1 MVLAGNGRWCSHS
14 QGWAVLTDGVR
25 LSPRSFSP
33 PRCWGHPTK
42 LKRRVCCFLRKIE
55 AGFSLFFPAVWCQA
69 QSGTRSYGPVFE
81 EQPAHTLFPEGSAEE
96 KVTLGCRARANPPAT
111 YRWKM
116 NGTELRLEPDSRY
129 RLVAGDLV
137 ISNPTKAKDSGSYQC
152 VASNPRGTVVSR
164 EASLRFGFLQEFS
177 AEERDP
183 VRITEGWGVMFT
195 CSPPPHYPGLS
206 YRWLLNEF
214 PNFIPADGRRF
225 ISQTTGNL
233 YIAKTEASDTGN
245 YSCFA
250 TSHIDFITK
259 SVFSPLSG
267 VFPAADVRQFPPS
280 IKARFPVD
288 TYALTGQAVTLECFA
303 FGNPVPRI
311 KWRKLDGPQSSKW
324 IGSEPLLQIQQ
335 AGFEDEGTYE
345 CEAENAKGR
354 DTHQGRIIIHA
365 QPEWL
370 DVISDTEADIGSD
383 LRWSCVA
390 SGKPRPTVRWLRDG
404 QPLTSQNRIEV
415 RGGELRFSRLVQEDS
430 GMYQCVAEN
439 KHGTVYASAELT
451 VQALAPDFRLN
462 PVKRLIPAARSGK
475 VIIPCQPR
483 AAPKATVLWTKG
495 TELLVNSSRVT
506 ITADGTLILQNISKS
521 DEGKYTC
528 FAENPM
534 GKANSTGILSVRDAT
549 KITLAPS
556 SADINVGENLTLQCH
571 ASHDPTMDLTFT
583 WSLDDFPIDF
593 DKSEG
598 HYRRASAIGDLS
610 ISNAQLRHSGRYT
623 CTAQTVVDSASES
636 ATLTVRGPPGPPGG
650 VVVRDIGDTSV
661 QLSWSRGFDNHS
673 PIARYLIEARTLLSS
688 QWKQMRTNPVN
699 IEGNAETAQVVNL
712 IPWMDYEFRV
722 LASNILGI
730 GEPSLPSS
738 KIRTK
743 EAGGPDEPEAD
754 LSGPRLPLCSQP
766 TLRDYQNGDGFGYI
780 VSFRRKGSQAWLR
793 ARVPHAESL
802 HFVYRNE
809 SIAPYTPFE
818 VKIKAYNRKGEGP
831 ESLTAIV
838 YSAEEEPKAAPYR
851 VIAKSVLSSEM
862 DVSWEPVEQ
871 GEVTGVLLGYEIR
884 YWKDGDKEEAADR
897 VRTAGLVTSAHV
909 TGLNPNTVYH
919 VSVRAY
925 NRAGTGP
932 PSPSTNVTTTR
943 PPPKRPPGNISWS
956 FSGSTVSIKWD
967 PVVAKA
973 DESAV
978 TGYKVRSPSGQAPVH
993 LLPSRKDS
1001 ATPLPSWPWQDPN
1014 KLCFKIPLSLPG
1026 PWENVLPQCFR
1037 LRLWNWLFLELF
1049 FPGMSLWFPCGI
1061 PSGIP
1066 DFPPSP

>member
-1 MVLAGNGRWCSHS
+1 KVTQGRRRQVLMF
-14 QGWAVLTDGVR
+14 LL
-25 LSPRSFSP
+25 LS
-33 PRCWGHPTK
+33 
-42 LKRRVCCFLRKIE
+42 
-55 AGFSLFFPAVWCQA
+55 SLLAVWCQA
-69 QSGTRSYGPVFE
+69 QSSTRIYGPVFE

-96 KVTLGCRARANPPAT
+96 KVILACRARASPPAT

-116 NGTELRLEPDSRY
+116 NGTEIKMEPDSRY

-137 ISNPTKAKDSGSYQC
+137 ISNPVKAKDAGSYQC

-183 VRITEGWGVMFT
+183 VKITEGWGVMFA

-225 ISQTTGNL
+225 VSQTTGNL
-233 YIAKTEASDTGN
+233 YIAKTEASDLGN

-259 SVFSPLSG
+259 SVFSKFSRLSL
-267 VFPAADVRQFPPS
+267 AAEDARQYAPS
-280 IKARFPVD
+280 IKARFPAD
-288 TYALTGQAVTLECFA
+288 TYALAGQMVTLECFA

-311 KWRKLDGPQSSKW
+311 KWRKLDGSQSSKW
-324 IGSEPLLQIQQ
+324 IGSEPLLQIQDV
-335 AGFEDEGTYE
+335 GFEDEGTYE
-345 CEAENAKGR
+345 CEAENIKGR
-354 DTHQGRIIIHA
+354 DTYQGRIIIQA

-370 DVISDTEADIGSD
+370 EVITDTEADIGSD

-390 SGKPRPTVRWLRDG
+390 AGKPRPAVRWLRNG

-415 RGGELRFSRLVQEDS
+415 SGGELRFSKLVLEDS

-483 AAPKATVLWTKG
+483 AAPKATILWTKG
-495 TELLVNSSRVT
+495 TELLINSSRTPMSIVQPCLHQQFLSDQQVLETVRCTVNSHCNLPLVWFFFLFRVT
-506 ITADGTLILQNISKS
+506 ITTDGTLILQNISKS

-528 FAENPM
+528 FAENFM
-534 GKANSTGILSVRDAT
+534 GKANSTGILS
-549 KITLAPS
+549 
-556 SADINVGENLTLQCH
+556 
-571 ASHDPTMDLTFT
+571 
-583 WSLDDFPIDF
+583 
-593 DKSEG
+593 
-598 HYRRASAIGDLS
+598 
-610 ISNAQLRHSGRYT
+610 
-623 CTAQTVVDSASES
+623 
-636 ATLTVRGPPGPPGG
+636 VRGPPGPPGG
-650 VVVRDIGDTSV
+650 VVVRDISDSTV

-673 PIARYLIEARTLLSS
+673 PIARYIVEARTLLSS
-688 QWKQMRTNPVN
+688 NWKQMRTNPVN

-722 LASNILGI
+722 LASNILGV

-743 EAGGPDEPEAD
+743 EAAPTVAPSG
-754 LSGPRLPLCSQP
+754 LSGGGGAPNELIINWTP

-780 VSFRRKGSQAWLR
+780 LSFRKKGTEGWLT

-802 HFVYRNE
+802 HYVYRNE
-809 SIAPYTPFE
+809 SIGPYTPFE
-818 VKIKAYNRKGEGP
+818 VKIRAYNRKGEGP

-838 YSAEEEPKAAPYR
+838 YSAEEEPKVAPFR
-851 VIAKSVLSSEM
+851 VRAKAVLSSEM
-862 DVSWEPVEQ
+862 DVSWEPIEQ
-871 GEVTGVLLGYEIR
+871 GDMTGVLLGYEIR

-909 TGLNPNTVYH
+909 TGLHPSTKYH

-932 PSPSTNVTTTR
+932 PSPSTNVTTTK
-943 PPPKRPPGNISWS
+943 PPPKRPPGNISWT
-956 FSGSTVSIKWD
+956 FSGSTVNIKWD

-978 TGYKVRSPSGQAPVH
+978 TGYKMLYRQDSHSAPM
-993 LLPSRKDS
+993 
-1001 ATPLPSWPWQDPN
+1001 
-1014 KLCFKIPLSLPG
+1014 
-1026 PWENVLPQCFR
+1026 
-1037 LRLWNWLFLELF
+1037 LFLASKNQLDIPVPEDF
-1049 FPGMSLWFPCGI
+1049 THAFVQIRVTGPGGDGI
-1061 PSGIP
+1061 PAEVHILRNSGTSMMVEDSVTRPVPHAVTIAAN
-1066 DFPPSP
+1066 SLVLVALIRYLEL

>member
-1 MVLAGNGRWCSHS
+1 MPSAM
-14 QGWAVLTDGVR
+14 QG
-25 LSPRSFSP
+25 P
-33 PRCWGHPTK
+33 PRH
-42 LKRRVCCFLRKIE
+42 R
-55 AGFSLFFPAVWCQA
+55 
-69 QSGTRSYGPVFE
+69 
-81 EQPAHTLFPEGSAEE
+81 EGS
-96 KVTLGCRARANPPAT
+96 G
-111 YRWKM
+111 WKM
-116 NGTELRLEPDSRY
+116 NGTDIEVEPDSRY

-137 ISNPTKAKDSGSYQC
+137 ISNPMKAKDAGSYQC
-152 VASNPRGTVVSR
+152 LASNSRGTVVSR

-183 VRITEGWGVMFT
+183 VRITEGWGVMFA

-225 ISQTTGNL
+225 VSQTTGNL
-233 YIAKTEASDTGN
+233 YIAKTEASDLGN

-259 SVFSPLSG
+259 SVFSKFSRLSL
-267 VFPAADVRQFPPS
+267 AAEDARQFAPS
-280 IKARFPVD
+280 IKARFPAD
-288 TYALTGQAVTLECFA
+288 TYALAGQAVTLECFA
-303 FGNPVPRI
+303 FGNPVPQI
-311 KWRKLDGPQSSKW
+311 KWRKLDGSQSSKW
-324 IGSEPLLQIQQ
+324 IGSEPLLQIQDV
-335 AGFEDEGTYE
+335 GFEDEGTYE
-345 CEAENAKGR
+345 CEAENIKGR
-354 DTHQGRIIIHA
+354 DTHQGRIIIQA

-370 DVISDTEADIGSD
+370 KVISDTEADIGSD
-383 LRWSCVA
+383 LRWSCA
-390 SGKPRPTVRWLRDG
+390 AAGKPRPTVRWLRDG
-404 QPLTSQNRIEV
+404 QPLSSQNRIEV
-415 RGGELRFSRLVQEDS
+415 SGGELRFSKLVLEDS

-451 VQALAPDFRLN
+451 VQALAPDFRLS

-528 FAENPM
+528 FAENFM

-583 WSLDDFPIDF
+583 WALDDFPIDF

-598 HYRRASAIGDLS
+598 HYRRASVKEAIGDLS

-650 VVVRDIGDTSV
+650 VVVRDISDTSV

-688 QWKQMRTNPVN
+688 KWKQMRTNPVN

-722 LASNILGI
+722 LASNILGV

-743 EAGGPDEPEAD
+743 EAAPTVAPSGLGGGGGAPNELIINWTVSAGW
-754 LSGPRLPLCSQP
+754 GPRGGARAIPSGKSLLQ
-766 TLRDYQNGDGFGYI
+766 LRFCGAKLGQKNPPGFVGND
-780 VSFRRKGSQAWLR
+780 RT
-793 ARVPHAESL
+793 SL
-802 HFVYRNE
+802 HFNPWQQVPGFG
-809 SIAPYTPFE
+809 SAGSCWFDLSPAVCPQ
-818 VKIKAYNRKGEGP
+818 GEGAAGQP
-831 ESLTAIV
+831 FV
-838 YSAEEEPKAAPYR
+838 WCPKPKVAPYR
-851 VIAKSVLSSEM
+851 VVAKSVLSSEM

-871 GEVTGVLLGYEIR
+871 GDVTGVLLGYEIR

-909 TGLNPNTVYH
+909 TGLNPNTNYH

-932 PSPSTNVTTTR
+932 PSASTNVTTTR
-943 PPPKRPPGNISWS
+943 PPPKRPPGNISWT
-956 FSGSTVSIKWD
+956 FSGSTVTIKWD
-967 PVVAKA
+967 PVVARA

-978 TGYKVRSPSGQAPVH
+978 TGYKMLYRQDSHSAPTLYLASKSRIDIPVPEDFTHAFVQIRVTGPGGDGTPAEVHILRNSGTSMMVEDSGTRPQAVVITTNS
-993 LLPSRKDS
+993 LLMVALISS
-1001 ATPLPSWPWQDPN
+1001 
-1014 KLCFKIPLSLPG
+1014 
-1026 PWENVLPQCFR
+1026 
-1037 LRLWNWLFLELF
+1037 LEL
-1049 FPGMSLWFPCGI
+1049 
-1061 PSGIP
+1061 
-1066 DFPPSP
+1066 

>member
-1 MVLAGNGRWCSHS
+1 PIS
-14 QGWAVLTDGVR
+14 
-25 LSPRSFSP
+25 
-33 PRCWGHPTK
+33 
-42 LKRRVCCFLRKIE
+42 
-55 AGFSLFFPAVWCQA
+55 
-69 QSGTRSYGPVFE
+69 SG
-81 EQPAHTLFPEGSAEE
+81 
-96 KVTLGCRARANPPAT
+96 
-111 YRWKM
+111 RWKM
-116 NGTELRLEPDSRY
+116 NGTELKLEPDSRY

-137 ISNPTKAKDSGSYQC
+137 ISNPVKAKDSGSYQC
-152 VASNPRGTVVSR
+152 VASNSRGTVVSR

-183 VRITEGWGVMFT
+183 VKITEGWGVMFT

-233 YIAKTEASDTGN
+233 YIAKTEASDLGN

-259 SVFSPLSG
+259 SVFSKFSRLSLAAEG
-267 VFPAADVRQFPPS
+267 HQGPVGQDRGGHTGNELSPGSPARLS
-280 IKARFPVD
+280 
-288 TYALTGQAVTLECFA
+288 CS
-303 FGNPVPRI
+303 PVPRI

-324 IGSEPLLQIQQ
+324 IGSEPLLQIQH

-365 QPEWL
+365 QPDWL

-415 RGGELRFSRLVQEDS
+415 SGGELRFSKLVLEDS

-528 FAENPM
+528 FAENFM

-598 HYRRASAIGDLS
+598 HYRRASAKEAIGDLS

-743 EAGGPDEPEAD
+743 EAAPTVAPSGLGGGGGAPNE
-754 LSGPRLPLCSQP
+754 LIITWTP

-838 YSAEEEPKAAPYR
+838 YSAEEEPKGAPYR

-862 DVSWEPVEQ
+862 DVSWEPVEP

-909 TGLNPNTVYH
+909 TGLNPNTNYH

-943 PPPKRPPGNISWS
+943 PPPKRPPGNISWT

-978 TGYKVRSPSGQAPVH
+978 TGYKVWPAWLGFSWRRSKEITGTQRSLFPQMLYRQDSHSAPTLYLASKSQIDIPIPEDFTHAFVQIRVTGPGGDGTPAEVHILRNSGTSMMVEDSGTRPAPHVVVIATNS
-993 LLPSRKDS
+993 LLMVALISS
-1001 ATPLPSWPWQDPN
+1001 
-1014 KLCFKIPLSLPG
+1014 
-1026 PWENVLPQCFR
+1026 
-1037 LRLWNWLFLELF
+1037 LEL
-1049 FPGMSLWFPCGI
+1049 
-1061 PSGIP
+1061 
-1066 DFPPSP
+1066 

>member
-259 SVFSPLSG
+259 SVFSKFSHLSL
-267 VFPAADVRQFPPS
+267 AAEDVRQFPPS

-451 VQALAPDFRLN
+451 VQVEPETAEQQSLCLTRMVWISAAIGPSCLS
-462 PVKRLIPAARSGK
+462 PA
-475 VIIPCQPR
+475 
-483 AAPKATVLWTKG
+483 
-495 TELLVNSSRVT
+495 
-506 ITADGTLILQNISKS
+506 
-521 DEGKYTC
+521 
-528 FAENPM
+528 
-534 GKANSTGILSVRDAT
+534 DAT

-598 HYRRASAIGDLS
+598 HYRRASAKEAIGDLS

-743 EAGGPDEPEAD
+743 EAAPTVAPSGLGGGGGAPNE
-754 LSGPRLPLCSQP
+754 LIITWTP

-978 TGYKVRSPSGQAPVH
+978 TGYKMLYRQDSHSAPTLYLASKSHIDIPIPEDFTHAFVQIRVTGPGGDGTPAEVHILRNSGTCSCPSPSQQEGLSHAPPILAVAG
-993 LLPSRKDS
+993 S
-1001 ATPLPSWPWQDPN
+1001 Q
-1014 KLCFKIPLSLPG
+1014 
-1026 PWENVLPQCFR
+1026 
-1037 LRLWNWLFLELF
+1037 
-1049 FPGMSLWFPCGI
+1049 
-1061 PSGIP
+1061 
-1066 DFPPSP
+1066 

>member
-1 MVLAGNGRWCSHS
+1 
-14 QGWAVLTDGVR
+14 GWELRSKSTSSWKSTR
-25 LSPRSFSP
+25 LSPMSMAVGIYPIFS
-33 PRCWGHPTK
+33 C
-42 LKRRVCCFLRKIE
+42 
-55 AGFSLFFPAVWCQA
+55 
-69 QSGTRSYGPVFE
+69 
-81 EQPAHTLFPEGSAEE
+81 
-96 KVTLGCRARANPPAT
+96 
-111 YRWKM
+111 RWKM
-116 NGTELRLEPDSRY
+116 NGTELKLEPDSRY

-137 ISNPTKAKDSGSYQC
+137 ISNPVKAKDSGSYQC
-152 VASNPRGTVVSR
+152 VASNSRGTVVSR

-183 VRITEGWGVMFT
+183 VKITEGWGVMFT

-233 YIAKTEASDTGN
+233 YIAKTEASDLGN

-250 TSHIDFITK
+250 TSHMDFITK
-259 SVFSPLSG
+259 SVFSKFSRLSLAAEAG
-267 VFPAADVRQFPPS
+267 QSQGPVGQDQGGLAGTELSLDSPARLFRS
-280 IKARFPVD
+280 
-288 TYALTGQAVTLECFA
+288 
-303 FGNPVPRI
+303 PVPQI

-354 DTHQGRIIIHA
+354 DTHQGRIIIHVPFLFFFLFFSSNGFILLFA
-365 QPEWL
+365 
-370 DVISDTEADIGSD
+370 
-383 LRWSCVA
+383 
-390 SGKPRPTVRWLRDG
+390 
-404 QPLTSQNRIEV
+404 QNRIEV
-415 RGGELRFSRLVQEDS
+415 SGGELRFSKLVLEDS

-528 FAENPM
+528 FAENFM

-598 HYRRASAIGDLS
+598 HYRQASAKEAIGDLS

-673 PIARYLIEARTLLSS
+673 PIARYLIEARTLLSN

-699 IEGNAETAQVVNL
+699 IEGNEETAQVVNL

-743 EAGGPDEPEAD
+743 EAAPTVAPSGLGGGGGAPNELIITWTVSWEQGKNQGGTLWRFWGEIAAAIPGPKSGKGFYSS
-754 LSGPRLPLCSQP
+754 LS
-766 TLRDYQNGDGFGYI
+766 
-780 VSFRRKGSQAWLR
+780 
-793 ARVPHAESL
+793 
-802 HFVYRNE
+802 
-809 SIAPYTPFE
+809 
-818 VKIKAYNRKGEGP
+818 
-831 ESLTAIV
+831 
-838 YSAEEEPKAAPYR
+838 EPKAAPYR

-871 GEVTGVLLGYEIR
+871 GEMTGVLLGYEIR

-909 TGLNPNTVYH
+909 TGLNPNTDYH

-932 PSPSTNVTTTR
+932 PSPATNVTTTR
-943 PPPKRPPGNISWS
+943 PPPKRPPGNISWT

-978 TGYKVRSPSGQAPVH
+978 TGYKMLYRQDSHSAPTLYLASKSQIDIPIPEDFTHAFVQIRVTGPGGDGTPAEVHILRNSGTSMMVEDSGMRPAPHIVVITTNS
-993 LLPSRKDS
+993 LLMVALISS
-1001 ATPLPSWPWQDPN
+1001 
-1014 KLCFKIPLSLPG
+1014 
-1026 PWENVLPQCFR
+1026 
-1037 LRLWNWLFLELF
+1037 LEL
-1049 FPGMSLWFPCGI
+1049 
-1061 PSGIP
+1061 
-1066 DFPPSP
+1066 

>member
-1 MVLAGNGRWCSHS
+1 GGGTECS
-14 QGWAVLTDGVR
+14 GWGWELRSKSTSSWKSTR
-25 LSPRSFSP
+25 LSPMSMAVGIYPIFS
-33 PRCWGHPTK
+33 C
-42 LKRRVCCFLRKIE
+42 
-55 AGFSLFFPAVWCQA
+55 
-69 QSGTRSYGPVFE
+69 
-81 EQPAHTLFPEGSAEE
+81 
-96 KVTLGCRARANPPAT
+96 
-111 YRWKM
+111 RWKM
-116 NGTELRLEPDSRY
+116 NGTELKLEPDSRY

-137 ISNPTKAKDSGSYQC
+137 ISNPVKAKDSGSYQC
-152 VASNPRGTVVSR
+152 VASNSRGTVVSR

-183 VRITEGWGVMFT
+183 VKITEGWGVMFT

-233 YIAKTEASDTGN
+233 YIAKTEASDLGN

-250 TSHIDFITK
+250 TSHMDFITK
-259 SVFSPLSG
+259 SVFSKFSRLSL
-267 VFPAADVRQFPPS
+267 AAEGQLQLH
-280 IKARFPVD
+280 VD
-288 TYALTGQAVTLECFA
+288 G
-303 FGNPVPRI
+303 
-311 KWRKLDGPQSSKW
+311 D
-324 IGSEPLLQIQQ
+324 
-335 AGFEDEGTYE
+335 
-345 CEAENAKGR
+345 
-354 DTHQGRIIIHA
+354 
-365 QPEWL
+365 
-370 DVISDTEADIGSD
+370 
-383 LRWSCVA
+383 
-390 SGKPRPTVRWLRDG
+390 RDG
-404 QPLTSQNRIEV
+404 IGMGWAELPHLQWKTRDGGKWEKGGAGQSQGPVGQDQGVPFLFFFLFFSSNGFILLFAQNRIEV
-415 RGGELRFSRLVQEDS
+415 SGGELRFSKLVLEDS

-528 FAENPM
+528 FAENFM

-598 HYRRASAIGDLS
+598 HYRQASAKEAIGDLS

-673 PIARYLIEARTLLSS
+673 PIARYLIEARTLLSN

-699 IEGNAETAQVVNL
+699 IEGNEETAQVVNL

-743 EAGGPDEPEAD
+743 EAAPTVAPSGLGGGGGAPNELIITWTVSWEQGKNQGGTLWRFWGEIAAPRLPHSLRAD
-754 LSGPRLPLCSQP
+754 TDPRAHSCGPACPPKSPNPSHQLSGPKS
-766 TLRDYQNGDGFGYI
+766 GKGFY
-780 VSFRRKGSQAWLR
+780 S
-793 ARVPHAESL
+793 SL
-802 HFVYRNE
+802 
-809 SIAPYTPFE
+809 S
-818 VKIKAYNRKGEGP
+818 
-831 ESLTAIV
+831 
-838 YSAEEEPKAAPYR
+838 EPKAAPYR

-871 GEVTGVLLGYEIR
+871 GEMTGVLLGYEIR

-909 TGLNPNTVYH
+909 TGLNPNTDYH

-932 PSPSTNVTTTR
+932 PSPATNVTTTR
-943 PPPKRPPGNISWS
+943 PPPKRPPGNISWT

-978 TGYKVRSPSGQAPVH
+978 TGYKMLYRQDSHSAPTLYLASKSQIDIPIPEDFTHAFVQIRVTGPGGDGTPAEVHILRNSGTSMMVEDSGMRPAPHIVVITTNS
-993 LLPSRKDS
+993 LLMVALISS
-1001 ATPLPSWPWQDPN
+1001 
-1014 KLCFKIPLSLPG
+1014 
-1026 PWENVLPQCFR
+1026 
-1037 LRLWNWLFLELF
+1037 LEL
-1049 FPGMSLWFPCGI
+1049 
-1061 PSGIP
+1061 
-1066 DFPPSP
+1066 

>member
-1 MVLAGNGRWCSHS
+1 M
-14 QGWAVLTDGVR
+14 
-25 LSPRSFSP
+25 
-33 PRCWGHPTK
+33 
-42 LKRRVCCFLRKIE
+42 
-55 AGFSLFFPAVWCQA
+55 
-69 QSGTRSYGPVFE
+69 
-81 EQPAHTLFPEGSAEE
+81 
-96 KVTLGCRARANPPAT
+96 
-111 YRWKM
+111 
-116 NGTELRLEPDSRY
+116 
-129 RLVAGDLV
+129 
-137 ISNPTKAKDSGSYQC
+137 
-152 VASNPRGTVVSR
+152 
-164 EASLRFGFLQEFS
+164 
-177 AEERDP
+177 
-183 VRITEGWGVMFT
+183 
-195 CSPPPHYPGLS
+195 
-206 YRWLLNEF
+206 
-214 PNFIPADGRRF
+214 
-225 ISQTTGNL
+225 
-233 YIAKTEASDTGN
+233 
-245 YSCFA
+245 
-250 TSHIDFITK
+250 
-259 SVFSPLSG
+259 
-267 VFPAADVRQFPPS
+267 
-280 IKARFPVD
+280 
-288 TYALTGQAVTLECFA
+288 
-303 FGNPVPRI
+303 
-311 KWRKLDGPQSSKW
+311 
-324 IGSEPLLQIQQ
+324 
-335 AGFEDEGTYE
+335 
-345 CEAENAKGR
+345 
-354 DTHQGRIIIHA
+354 
-365 QPEWL
+365 
-370 DVISDTEADIGSD
+370 
-383 LRWSCVA
+383 
-390 SGKPRPTVRWLRDG
+390 
-404 QPLTSQNRIEV
+404 
-415 RGGELRFSRLVQEDS
+415 
-430 GMYQCVAEN
+430 
-439 KHGTVYASAELT
+439 
-451 VQALAPDFRLN
+451 
-462 PVKRLIPAARSGK
+462 
-475 VIIPCQPR
+475 
-483 AAPKATVLWTKG
+483 LWTKG

-528 FAENPM
+528 FAENFM

-598 HYRRASAIGDLS
+598 HYRRASAKEAIGDLS

-743 EAGGPDEPEAD
+743 EAAPTVAPSGLGGGGGAPNE
-754 LSGPRLPLCSQP
+754 LIITWTP

-780 VSFRRKGSQAWLR
+780 VSFRRKGSQDWLR

-838 YSAEEEPKAAPYR
+838 YSAEEEPKVAPYR

-909 TGLNPNTVYH
+909 TGLNPNTNYH

-943 PPPKRPPGNISWS
+943 PPPKRPPGNISWT

-967 PVVAKA
+967 PVVAEA

-978 TGYKVRSPSGQAPVH
+978 TGYKMLYRQDSHSAPTLYLASKSRIDIPIPEDFTHAFVQIRVTGPGGDGTPAEVHILRNSGTSMMVEDSGTRPVPH
-993 LLPSRKDS
+993 AVVITTNSLLMVALISS
-1001 ATPLPSWPWQDPN
+1001 
-1014 KLCFKIPLSLPG
+1014 
-1026 PWENVLPQCFR
+1026 
-1037 LRLWNWLFLELF
+1037 LEL
-1049 FPGMSLWFPCGI
+1049 
-1061 PSGIP
+1061 
-1066 DFPPSP
+1066 

>member
-1 MVLAGNGRWCSHS
+1 GPGCADRW
-14 QGWAVLTDGVR
+14 GAVLTLLL
-25 LSPRSFSP
+25 LSS
-33 PRCWGHPTK
+33 
-42 LKRRVCCFLRKIE
+42 
-55 AGFSLFFPAVWCQA
+55 SL
-69 QSGTRSYGPVFE
+69 SYGPVFE
-81 EQPAHTLFPEGSAEE
+81 EQPSHTLFPEGSAEE
-96 KVTLGCRARANPPAT
+96 KVTLACRARANPPAT

-116 NGTELRLEPDSRY
+116 NGTELKLEPDSRY

-137 ISNPTKAKDSGSYQC
+137 ISNPVKAKDSGSYQC
-152 VASNPRGTVVSR
+152 VASNSRGTVVSR

-183 VRITEGWGVMFT
+183 VKITEGWGVMFT

-233 YIAKTEASDTGN
+233 YIAKTEASDLGN

-250 TSHIDFITK
+250 TSHMDFITK
-259 SVFSPLSG
+259 SVFSKFSRLSL
-267 VFPAADVRQFPPS
+267 AAEGRPDSPTRILRS
-280 IKARFPVD
+280 
-288 TYALTGQAVTLECFA
+288 
-303 FGNPVPRI
+303 PVPRI

-324 IGSEPLLQIQQ
+324 IGSEPLLQIQH

-365 QPEWL
+365 QPDWL

-415 RGGELRFSRLVQEDS
+415 SGGELRFSKLVLEDS

-528 FAENPM
+528 FAENFM

-583 WSLDDFPIDF
+583 WALDDFPIDF

-598 HYRRASAIGDLS
+598 HYRRASAVSPEGIPDHPKGWKINSRL
-610 ISNAQLRHSGRYT
+610 
-623 CTAQTVVDSASES
+623 VVCMFVD
-636 ATLTVRGPPGPPGG
+636 TFPIPPGPPGPPGG

-743 EAGGPDEPEAD
+743 EAAPTVAPSGLGGGGGAPNE
-754 LSGPRLPLCSQP
+754 LIITWTP

-871 GEVTGVLLGYEIR
+871 GEMTGVLLGYEIR

-909 TGLNPNTVYH
+909 TGLNPNTDYH

-932 PSPSTNVTTTR
+932 PSPATNVTTTR
-943 PPPKRPPGNISWS
+943 PPPKRPPGNISWT

-978 TGYKVRSPSGQAPVH
+978 TGYKMLYRQDSHSAPTLYLASKSQIDIPIPEDFTHAFVQIRVTGPGGDGTPAEVHILRNSGTCAP
-993 LLPSRKDS
+993 L
-1001 ATPLPSWPWQDPN
+1001 ATPT
-1014 KLCFKIPLSLPG
+1014 PLTTPLQLTTPFNGPLQSHPG
-1026 PWENVLPQCFR
+1026 H
-1037 LRLWNWLFLELF
+1037 
-1049 FPGMSLWFPCGI
+1049 
-1061 PSGIP
+1061 
-1066 DFPPSP
+1066 

>member
-1 MVLAGNGRWCSHS
+1 RAGRQRRRRSLLSLSLAG
-14 QGWAVLTDGVR
+14 LP
-25 LSPRSFSP
+25 SPS
-33 PRCWGHPTK
+33 
-42 LKRRVCCFLRKIE
+42 
-55 AGFSLFFPAVWCQA
+55 
-69 QSGTRSYGPVFE
+69 TRNYGPVFE
-81 EQPAHTLFPEGSAEE
+81 EQPVHTLFPEGSAEE
-96 KVTLGCRARANPPAT
+96 KVTLSCRARASPPAT

-116 NGTELRLEPDSRY
+116 NGTEIKMEPDSRY

-137 ISNPTKAKDSGSYQC
+137 ISNPVKAKDAGSYQC
-152 VASNPRGTVVSR
+152 VASNSRGTVVSR

-183 VRITEGWGVMFT
+183 VKITEGWGVMFA

-225 ISQTTGNL
+225 VSQTTGNL
-233 YIAKTEASDTGN
+233 YIAKTEASDLGN

-259 SVFSPLSG
+259 SVFSKFSRLSL
-267 VFPAADVRQFPPS
+267 AAEDARQYAPS
-280 IKARFPVD
+280 IKARFPAD
-288 TYALTGQAVTLECFA
+288 TYALAGQVVTLECFA

-311 KWRKLDGPQSSKW
+311 KWRKLDGSQSSKW
-324 IGSEPLLQIQQ
+324 IGSEPLLQIQDV
-335 AGFEDEGTYE
+335 GFEDEGTYE
-345 CEAENAKGR
+345 CEAENIKGR
-354 DTHQGRIIIHA
+354 DTYQGRIIIQA

-370 DVISDTEADIGSD
+370 KVITDTEADIGSD
-383 LRWSCVA
+383 LRWSCA
-390 SGKPRPTVRWLRDG
+390 AAGKPRPTVRWLRDG

-415 RGGELRFSRLVQEDS
+415 SGGELRFSKLVLEDS

-495 TELLVNSSRVT
+495 TELLINSSRPDLMTKAFLSLSPISLKSASAGNCQMYRVNRHFNLPLVWFFFLSRVT
-506 ITADGTLILQNISKS
+506 ITTDGTLILQNISKS

-528 FAENPM
+528 FAENFM
-534 GKANSTGILSVRDAT
+534 GKANSTGILS
-549 KITLAPS
+549 
-556 SADINVGENLTLQCH
+556 
-571 ASHDPTMDLTFT
+571 
-583 WSLDDFPIDF
+583 
-593 DKSEG
+593 
-598 HYRRASAIGDLS
+598 
-610 ISNAQLRHSGRYT
+610 
-623 CTAQTVVDSASES
+623 
-636 ATLTVRGPPGPPGG
+636 VRGPPGPPGG

-673 PIARYLIEARTLLSS
+673 PIARYIVEARTLLSS
-688 QWKQMRTNPVN
+688 KWKQMRTNPVN

-722 LASNILGI
+722 LASNILGV

-743 EAGGPDEPEAD
+743 EAAPTVAPSG
-754 LSGPRLPLCSQP
+754 LSGGGGAPNELIINWTP

-780 VSFRRKGSQAWLR
+780 LSFRKKGTQGWLT

-802 HFVYRNE
+802 HYVYRNE
-809 SIAPYTPFE
+809 SIGPYTPFE

-838 YSAEEEPKAAPYR
+838 YSAEEEPKVAPFR
-851 VIAKSVLSSEM
+851 VMAKAVLSSEM

-871 GEVTGVLLGYEIR
+871 GDMTGVLLGYEIR

-909 TGLNPNTVYH
+909 TGLNPNTKYH

-932 PSPSTNVTTTR
+932 PSPSTNVTTTK
-943 PPPKRPPGNISWS
+943 PPPKRPPGNISWT

-978 TGYKVRSPSGQAPVH
+978 TGYKMLYRQDSHSAPTLYLASKSRIDIPVPEDFTHAFVQIRVTGPGGDGIPAEVHILRNSGTSMMVEDSVTRPVPH
-993 LLPSRKDS
+993 
-1001 ATPLPSWPWQDPN
+1001 AVVITTN
-1014 KLCFKIPLSLPG
+1014 SL
-1026 PWENVLPQCFR
+1026 VMVALIR
-1037 LRLWNWLFLELF
+1037 YLEL
-1049 FPGMSLWFPCGI
+1049 
-1061 PSGIP
+1061 
-1066 DFPPSP
+1066 

>member
-1 MVLAGNGRWCSHS
+1 MCQESLELQGQRGPARCVQSREDPGSSSPWRRFGKNEPDKACVGRGTSGTRGHPSSSCAVWGHS
-14 QGWAVLTDGVR
+14 QLQLCCPRRSLLLLQVGAEQVLP
-25 LSPRSFSP
+25 S
-33 PRCWGHPTK
+33 
-42 LKRRVCCFLRKIE
+42 
-55 AGFSLFFPAVWCQA
+55 PAVWCQA

-81 EQPAHTLFPEGSAEE
+81 EQPSHTLFPEGSAEE

-116 NGTELRLEPDSRY
+116 NGTELKLEPDSRY

-137 ISNPTKAKDSGSYQC
+137 ISNPVKAKDSGSYQC
-152 VASNPRGTVVSR
+152 VATNSRGTVVSR

-183 VRITEGWGVMFT
+183 VKITEGWGVMFT

-233 YIAKTEASDTGN
+233 YIAKTEASDLGN

-250 TSHIDFITK
+250 TSHMDFITK
-259 SVFSPLSG
+259 SVFSKFSRLSL
-267 VFPAADVRQFPPS
+267 AAEDARQFPPS
-280 IKARFPVD
+280 IKARFPAD
-288 TYALTGQAVTLECFA
+288 TYALAGQLVTLECFA

-324 IGSEPLLQIQQ
+324 IGSEPLLQIQH

-365 QPEWL
+365 QPDWL

-415 RGGELRFSRLVQEDS
+415 SGGELRFSKLVLEDS

-495 TELLVNSSRVT
+495 TELLVNSSRYKLLRDIFPLDFCPQFLKDQWEFPNAQHEQIFYPSFVWLLSLCRVT

-528 FAENPM
+528 FAENFM
-534 GKANSTGILSVRDAT
+534 GKANR
-549 KITLAPS
+549 
-556 SADINVGENLTLQCH
+556 
-571 ASHDPTMDLTFT
+571 
-583 WSLDDFPIDF
+583 
-593 DKSEG
+593 
-598 HYRRASAIGDLS
+598 
-610 ISNAQLRHSGRYT
+610 
-623 CTAQTVVDSASES
+623 
-636 ATLTVRGPPGPPGG
+636 PPGPPGG

-743 EAGGPDEPEAD
+743 EAAPTVAPSGLGGGGGAPNE
-754 LSGPRLPLCSQP
+754 LIITWTP

-780 VSFRRKGSQAWLR
+780 VSFRRKGSQEWLR

-831 ESLTAIV
+831 ESLTATV

-851 VIAKSVLSSEM
+851 VTAKSVLSSEM

-909 TGLNPNTVYH
+909 TGLNPNTDYH

-943 PPPKRPPGNISWS
+943 PPPKRPPGNISWT

-978 TGYKVRSPSGQAPVH
+978 TGYKMLYRQDSHSAPTLYLASKSHIDIPIPEDFTHAFVQIRVTGPGGDGTPAEVHILRNSGTRAPPATATA
-993 LLPSRKDS
+993 L
-1001 ATPLPSWPWQDPN
+1001 ATPAPPILATARSQGIV
-1014 KLCFKIPLSLPG
+1014 FKTPL
-1026 PWENVLPQCFR
+1026 EH
-1037 LRLWNWLFLELF
+1037 
-1049 FPGMSLWFPCGI
+1049 
-1061 PSGIP
+1061 
-1066 DFPPSP
+1066 PPAVV

>member
-1 MVLAGNGRWCSHS
+1 
-14 QGWAVLTDGVR
+14 
-25 LSPRSFSP
+25 
-33 PRCWGHPTK
+33 
-42 LKRRVCCFLRKIE
+42 
-55 AGFSLFFPAVWCQA
+55 
-69 QSGTRSYGPVFE
+69 
-81 EQPAHTLFPEGSAEE
+81 EQPVHTLFPEGSAEE
-96 KVTLGCRARANPPAT
+96 KVTLACRARASPPAT

-116 NGTELRLEPDSRY
+116 NGTEIKMEPDSRY

-137 ISNPTKAKDSGSYQC
+137 ISNPVKAKDAGSYQC
-152 VASNPRGTVVSR
+152 VASNSRGTVVSR

-183 VRITEGWGVMFT
+183 VKITEGWGVMFA

-225 ISQTTGNL
+225 VSQTTGNL
-233 YIAKTEASDTGN
+233 YIAKTEASDLGN

-259 SVFSPLSG
+259 SVFSKFSRLSL
-267 VFPAADVRQFPPS
+267 AAEDARQYAPS
-280 IKARFPVD
+280 IKARFPAD
-288 TYALTGQAVTLECFA
+288 TYALAGQMVTLECFA

-311 KWRKLDGPQSSKW
+311 KWRKLDGSQSSKW
-324 IGSEPLLQIQQ
+324 IGSEPLLQIQDVD
-335 AGFEDEGTYE
+335 FEDEGTYE
-345 CEAENAKGR
+345 CEAENIKGR
-354 DTHQGRIIIHA
+354 DTYQGRIIIQA

-370 DVISDTEADIGSD
+370 EVIADTEADIGSD
-383 LRWSCVA
+383 LRWSCAAA
-390 SGKPRPTVRWLRDG
+390 SWLPNVPFLFFSSNG
-404 QPLTSQNRIEV
+404 FILLFAQNRIEV
-415 RGGELRFSRLVQEDS
+415 SGGELRFSKLVLEDS

-495 TELLVNSSRVT
+495 TELLINSMLVGLNALQHSSVS
-506 ITADGTLILQNISKS
+506 GTWTS
-521 DEGKYTC
+521 
-528 FAENPM
+528 A
-534 GKANSTGILSVRDAT
+534 ANSPPCSFSADAT

-598 HYRRASAIGDLS
+598 HYRRASVKEAIGDLS
-610 ISNAQLRHSGRYT
+610 IFNTQLKHSGRYT

-650 VVVRDIGDTSV
+650 VVVRDISDTTV

-673 PIARYLIEARTLLSS
+673 PIARYIVEARTLLSPK
-688 QWKQMRTNPVN
+688 WKQMRTNPVN

-722 LASNILGI
+722 LASNILGV

-743 EAGGPDEPEAD
+743 EVPVPTCWSGKAGSHHAWGQLVIS
-754 LSGPRLPLCSQP
+754 LSP

-780 VSFRRKGSQAWLR
+780 LSFRKKGTHGWLT

-802 HFVYRNE
+802 HYVYRNE
-809 SIAPYTPFE
+809 SIGPYTPFE

-838 YSAEEEPKAAPYR
+838 YSAEEEPKVAPFR
-851 VIAKSVLSSEM
+851 VMAKAVLSSEM

-871 GEVTGVLLGYEIR
+871 GDMTGVLLGYEIR

-909 TGLNPNTVYH
+909 TGLNPNTKYH

-932 PSPSTNVTTTR
+932 PSPSTNVTTTK
-943 PPPKRPPGNISWS
+943 PPPTRPPGNISWT

-978 TGYKVRSPSGQAPVH
+978 TGYKMLYRQDSHSAPTLYLASKSRIDIPVPEDFTHAFVQIRVTGPGGDGIPAEVHILRNSGTSMMVEDSVTRPVPH
-993 LLPSRKDS
+993 
-1001 ATPLPSWPWQDPN
+1001 AVIITTN
-1014 KLCFKIPLSLPG
+1014 SL
-1026 PWENVLPQCFR
+1026 VMVALISY
-1037 LRLWNWLFLELF
+1037 LEL
-1049 FPGMSLWFPCGI
+1049 
-1061 PSGIP
+1061 
-1066 DFPPSP
+1066 

>member
-1 MVLAGNGRWCSHS
+1 MGG
-14 QGWAVLTDGVR
+14 T
-25 LSPRSFSP
+25 
-33 PRCWGHPTK
+33 
-42 LKRRVCCFLRKIE
+42 
-55 AGFSLFFPAVWCQA
+55 AGFIPASLALGTFLVWCQA
-69 QSGTRSYGPVFE
+69 QSSTRSYGPVFE
-81 EQPAHTLFPEGSAEE
+81 EQPSHTLFPEGSAEE
-96 KVTLGCRARANPPAT
+96 KVTLGCRARANPPAS

-116 NGTELRLEPDSRY
+116 NGTELKLEPDSRY

-137 ISNPTKAKDSGSYQC
+137 INNPTKAKDSGSYQC
-152 VASNPRGTVVSR
+152 VASNSRGTVVSR

-183 VRITEGWGVMFT
+183 VKITEGWGVMFP

-233 YIAKTEASDTGN
+233 YIAKTEASDSGN

-259 SVFSPLSG
+259 SVFSKFSHLSL
-267 VFPAADVRQFPPS
+267 AAEDARQFPPS
-280 IKARFPVD
+280 IKARFPAD

-303 FGNPVPRI
+303 FGNPVPQIR
-311 KWRKLDGPQSSKW
+311 WRKLDGPQSSKW

-365 QPEWL
+365 QPDWL

-415 RGGELRFSRLVQEDS
+415 RGGELRFSKLVQEDS

-598 HYRRASAIGDLS
+598 HYRRASAKEAIGDLS

-743 EAGGPDEPEAD
+743 EAAPTVAPSG
-754 LSGPRLPLCSQP
+754 LSGGGGAPNELIITWTP

-851 VIAKSVLSSEM
+851 VTAKSVLSSEM

-978 TGYKVRSPSGQAPVH
+978 TGYKMLYRQDSHSAPTLYLASKSHIDIPIPEDFTHAFVQIRVTGPGGDGTPAEVHILRNSGTSMMVEDSGTRPAPPIVVITTNS
-993 LLPSRKDS
+993 LLMVALISS
-1001 ATPLPSWPWQDPN
+1001 
-1014 KLCFKIPLSLPG
+1014 
-1026 PWENVLPQCFR
+1026 
-1037 LRLWNWLFLELF
+1037 LEL
-1049 FPGMSLWFPCGI
+1049 
-1061 PSGIP
+1061 
-1066 DFPPSP
+1066 